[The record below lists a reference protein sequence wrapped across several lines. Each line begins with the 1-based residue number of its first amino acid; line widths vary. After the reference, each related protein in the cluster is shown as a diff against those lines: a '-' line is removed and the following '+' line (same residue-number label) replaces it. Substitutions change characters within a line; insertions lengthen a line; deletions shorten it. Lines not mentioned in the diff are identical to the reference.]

1 MVRLSAAHASP
12 PACNGCKN
20 IKQPRLVLILAPSLP
35 ALMLTPARFMWWN
48 LMSLAI
54 LTARLSAGPWEPLFN
69 GRDLTGWRTINGT
82 APFTVVA
89 GAIVG
94 TTVVGS
100 PNSFL
105 ATDKTYGDFIFEC
118 EVKQAGGRS
127 NSGIQFRGVSEAAAE
142 NGRVRGYQL
151 EIDPSERAWTGGIY
165 DEARRGWFYPVTL
178 NPTAQSAY
186 HYGEWNQLRIEAIG
200 SSLRTWVNGRPVA
213 HVIDAQTATGFLA
226 LQIHGIKNNAAA
238 AGALVHWRNLRIQT
252 TDLSPTPP
260 DDIFIRNTTP
270 NNVSA
275 AEQLNG
281 WRLLWDGHSSAGWR
295 GIKDS
300 RFPTESWQIAAGVL
314 TVVGNTQ
321 GNDIITTAEFSTFEL
336 QWDFQ
341 MTPGANSGVKYF
353 LNPVSAGYTGLEYQL
368 LDDERHL
375 DAKLGLNGNRTL
387 GSLYD
392 LIPRGTMPGGLAIV
406 PRVGEWQ
413 HARIVVTQKNR
424 VEHWLNGIKV
434 VDYERGSPAWTAA
447 VARSKYAKM
456 PGFGLAEKSPI
467 LLQDHGDK
475 VQFRSLKI
483 RPL

>member
-1 MVRLSAAHASP
+1 
-12 PACNGCKN
+12 
-20 IKQPRLVLILAPSLP
+20 
-35 ALMLTPARFMWWN
+35 
-48 LMSLAI
+48 
-54 LTARLSAGPWEPLFN
+54 
-69 GRDLTGWRTINGT
+69 
-82 APFTVVA
+82 
-89 GAIVG
+89 
-94 TTVVGS
+94 
-100 PNSFL
+100 
-105 ATDKTYGDFIFEC
+105 
-118 EVKQAGGRS
+118 
-127 NSGIQFRGVSEAAAE
+127 
-142 NGRVRGYQL
+142 
-151 EIDPSERAWTGGIY
+151 
-165 DEARRGWFYPVTL
+165 FYPVTL
-178 NPTAQSAY
+178 NPAAQSAY

-281 WRLLWDGHSSAGWR
+281 WRLLWDGRSAAGWR
-295 GIKDS
+295 GVKNT
-300 RFPTESWQIAAGVL
+300 RFPAESWQIAAGVL
-314 TVVGNTQ
+314 TVLGNTQ
-321 GNDIITTAEFSTFEL
+321 GNDIITTDEFSAFEL

-368 LDDERHL
+368 LDDERHP

-392 LIPRGTMPGGLAIV
+392 LIPRGNMPGGLAIV

-413 HARIVVTQKNR
+413 HARIIVTKKNH

-434 VDYERGSPAWTAA
+434 LDYERGSPAWAA
-447 VARSKYAKM
+447 LVARSKYAKM

-467 LLQDHGDK
+467 LLQDHGNK